1 MTNIKPFN
9 AGTLASQHQLKHG
22 SVNQQTAIEE
32 IEELFQVSE
41 DKLDILMRGV
51 GQEMR
56 NGLNVTETGEK
67 QNDLKMIPSFVA
79 GNIKKNLIFFRTPFS
94 VEQTR

>member
-1 MTNIKPFN
+1 MTNIKPFI
-9 AGTLASQHQLKHG
+9 AGNFTCQHQLQHG

-32 IEELFQVSE
+32 IEELFQASE
-41 DKLDILMRGV
+41 EKLDLLMRGI

-56 NGLNVTETGEK
+56 NGLNIAEALEK

-79 GNIKKNLIFFRTPFS
+79 GTQKTLI
-94 VEQTR
+94 